1 MKTYAYS
8 RILAV
13 ATALLASPAMAEQ
26 FGPFEISGF
35 AKDEFS
41 ICDNCSRGLVNPSPY
56 DPRGVLSPPT
66 PMVNQGGKS
75 DRTSANLGLVM
86 LTVGATHEF
95 DNAVKIEGKL
105 SARMRNFD
113 ADIFGHWL
121 TDGYVGIS
129 HPKAGSLDIGKM
141 TSRSWTRSDSFA
153 YPVGLS
159 SPWAESGAGYGIFPY
174 AIRYATRE
182 FEIPI
187 GKIRF
192 EATAGGAKKR
202 NPLNKSSLTED
213 PPNPRIYEL
222 FVQYSNE
229 KNLIELIYQD
239 SRGGRQSSFSKGAFY
254 GAQGNTNDAATSP
267 GYKRPSENVLILQG
281 NYWLNPTWKFTY
293 GIKRSDWSGQQ
304 QQCDYGI
311 VSGVAS
317 DCYWDQPGFNYASD
331 FKMHSAVEYDGMLG
345 ASYTHKV
352 WTYTLAGVR
361 MNKAYTRT
369 PTEWGQSNTATFL
382 NLGVYRKLPELYKNM
397 EIYGGV
403 GRVMYGRQGPAPL
416 SMPNN
421 TAFGGVDPRTSES
434 GNSFTIGMNFT
445 F

>member
-1 MKTYAYS
+1 
-8 RILAV
+8 
-13 ATALLASPAMAEQ
+13 
-26 FGPFEISGF
+26 
-35 AKDEFS
+35 
-41 ICDNCSRGLVNPSPY
+41 
-56 DPRGVLSPPT
+56 VLKSNTVYEPD
-66 PMVNQGGKS
+66 GG
-75 DRTSANLGLVM
+75 G
-86 LTVGATHEF
+86 G
-95 DNAVKIEGKL
+95 G
-105 SARMRNFD
+105 
-113 ADIFGHWL
+113 G
-121 TDGYVGIS
+121 GG
-129 HPKAGSLDIGKM
+129 
-141 TSRSWTRSDSFA
+141 DS
-153 YPVGLS
+153 
-159 SPWAESGAGYGIFPY
+159 
-174 AIRYATRE
+174 
-182 FEIPI
+182 
-187 GKIRF
+187 
-192 EATAGGAKKR
+192 GGA
-202 NPLNKSSLTED
+202 E
-213 PPNPRIYEL
+213 
-222 FVQYSNE
+222 
-229 KNLIELIYQD
+229 
-239 SRGGRQSSFSKGAFY
+239 GAFY

-434 GNSFTIGMNFT
+434 GNFFTIGMNFT

>member
-1 MKTYAYS
+1 VKTYAYS
-8 RILAV
+8 RVLAV

-41 ICDNCSRGLVNPSPY
+41 VCDNCSRGLVNPSPY

-174 AIRYATRE
+174 AVRYATRE

-434 GNSFTIGMNFT
+434 GNFFTIGMNFT

>member
-41 ICDNCSRGLVNPSPY
+41 ICDNCSHGLVNPSPY